1 MNDTNWL
8 LKIGKQYGVSGFL
21 AIWLMWTN
29 QRLSKVESELY
40 KCYDNA
46 YEINRKVTSSINVS
60 DKLYAILPKKEKY
73 VKEKMERKNA

>member
-8 LKIGKQYGVSGFL
+8 LRIGKQYGVSGFL

-40 KCYDNA
+40 KCYDNTYQFNKSTA
-46 YEINRKVTSSINVS
+46 SYSPRMRNY
-60 DKLYAILPKKEKY
+60 YAVLPKKEEY
-73 VKEKMERKNA
+73 VEKKMERKNA

>member
-1 MNDTNWL
+1 MKDTNWL
-8 LKIGKQYGVSGFL
+8 LRIGKQYGISGFL

-40 KCYDNA
+40 KCYDNT
-46 YEINRKVTSSINVS
+46 YEFNKPASSFLGS
-60 DKLYAILPKKEKY
+60 KSLYAVLPKKEEY